1 MIMELNFSG
10 QQVVI
15 TGATGALGGAVLD
28 LLVKAGASCHA
39 PVSSERS
46 GARIAA
52 PSVSVRPVDLT
63 DEKAVQQYYD
73 DLPGL
78 HASIHC
84 VGAFAAAPVAETSLE
99 MVRQM
104 LDANT
109 VAAFLCSREAVR
121 RLLAAGKGGRIVN
134 VAARPALEPSQGAGK
149 TAYTLSKAAVAGF
162 TVALAEEVAGHGIWV
177 NAVAPSTLDTPANR
191 AAMPGADFSRWPGVA
206 EVAAT
211 IAFLA
216 SPANRTTRGALVP
229 VYGRA

>member
-1 MIMELNFSG
+1 MELDFSG

-15 TGATGALGGAVLD
+15 TGATGALGGAVLE

-52 PSVSVRPVDLT
+52 PSVLVRPVDLT
-63 DEKAVQQYYD
+63 DEKGVQRYYD

-104 LDANT
+104 LNANT
-109 VAAFLCSREAVR
+109 ISAFLCSREAAR

-162 TVALAEEVAGHGIWV
+162 TVALAEEVASQGIWV
-177 NAVAPSTLDTPANR
+177 NAVVPSTMDTPANR
-191 AAMPGADFSRWPGVA
+191 AAMPGADYSLWPGVG